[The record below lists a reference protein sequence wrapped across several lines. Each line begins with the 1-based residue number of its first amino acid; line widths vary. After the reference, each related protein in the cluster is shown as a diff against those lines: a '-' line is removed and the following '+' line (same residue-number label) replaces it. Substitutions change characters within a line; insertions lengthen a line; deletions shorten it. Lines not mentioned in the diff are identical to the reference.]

1 MTTAAKKPTVAVG
14 SDFLSAFAKIPRSQ
28 QAKVL
33 SFISKFRADPTLPGI
48 NYEKLHHCRDENLCS
63 VRIDQAYRGIVLRPA
78 GNNVYVLLWVD
89 HHDEAYAWAK
99 NKVCRVHPETGSL
112 QVIPVEEGAPMV
124 IPAEPEKP
132 GLFDGVTDAQ
142 LTGLGVPDLL
152 LPMVRNL
159 KTDDALDRV
168 ASDFPQE
175 AAEALYMLAA
185 GYKLDEVRKEME
197 LPVEPKKVDT
207 GDFVAALEK
216 PDSKRRFFV
225 VEDEQEL
232 AEMLNAP
239 LDKWRVFLHPSQRK
253 LVETDWKGAVRVL
266 GGAGTGKTV
275 VAMHRAKWLATKKF
289 AAPNDRILFT
299 TFTRNLASDIRESLN
314 KICPDDAMKRIEVL
328 NLDRWVSEFLR
339 SNGYS
344 HNVVYAHKT
353 KDIWNKALTVAP
365 SELDLDESFYRE
377 EWDLVVQ
384 PQSIDSLDEY
394 QKATRVGRGTR
405 LSRKQ
410 RKQVW
415 PVFEEYRALL
425 NAAGMREAVD
435 AMRDARR
442 ILDAKGVGGPYQA
455 VVVDEAQDMGFQ
467 AFQLIRAM
475 VRADGEQ
482 PSLFIVGDAHQ
493 RIYRH
498 KVVLGRCGIDIRGR
512 GKKLRINYRTTDETR
527 RWAVG
532 LLEGVAIDDLDD
544 GSDDNKGYRSLL
556 HGVDPHLEHLDTFDQ
571 EIAAIASHV
580 KRIEAEGEPLS
591 GCCLVVRTNE
601 LVDQYENALKAKG
614 VQTYRVHRT
623 EAEDRRVAGVRVAT
637 MHRVKGLEFDHVIIA
652 SVREGVV
659 PLNVVEM
666 ESGDPVVRREA
677 EVHERALLYVA
688 ATRAKRDV
696 MVTGFGVPSSILF
709 HRPKGE

>member
-1 MTTAAKKPTVAVG
+1 M
-14 SDFLSAFAKIPRSQ
+14 
-28 QAKVL
+28 
-33 SFISKFRADPTLPGI
+33 
-48 NYEKLHHCRDENLCS
+48 
-63 VRIDQAYRGIVLRPA
+63 
-78 GNNVYVLLWVD
+78 YVLLWVD

-112 QVIPVEEGAPMV
+112 QVIPVEEGAPV
-124 IPAEPEKP
+124 ILPAAPEKP
-132 GLFDGVTDAQ
+132 GLFDGLSDAE
-142 LTGLGVPDLL
+142 LTSLGVPDLL

-159 KTDDALDRV
+159 KTDDDLDKV
-168 ASDFPQE
+168 ASDFPAE
-175 AAEALYMLAA
+175 ASEALYMLAA
-185 GYKLDEVRKEME
+185 GYKLDDVRKEME

-207 GDFVAALEK
+207 GDFATALAK

-253 LVETDWKGAVRVL
+253 LVETEWKGAVRVL

-275 VAMHRAKWLATKKF
+275 VAMHRARWLATKAF
-289 AAPNDRILFT
+289 TSPNDRILFT
-299 TFTRNLASDIRESLN
+299 TFTRNLASDIRENLS

-328 NLDRWVSEFLR
+328 NLDRWVSEFMR
-339 SNGYS
+339 ANGYS

-365 SELDLDESFYRE
+365 SQLGLDEAFYRE

-384 PQSIDSLDEY
+384 PQSVDTLDDY

-442 ILDAKGVGGPYQA
+442 IIESKGGGGPYQA

-467 AFQLIRAM
+467 AFQQIRAM
-475 VRADGEQ
+475 VQDNDGQ

-493 RIYRH
+493 RIYKH
-498 KVVLGRCGIDIRGR
+498 KVVLGRCSIDIRGR
-512 GKKLRINYRTTDETR
+512 GRKLRINYRTTDETR
-527 RWAVG
+527 RWAVR
-532 LLEGVAIDDLDD
+532 LLEGVSIDDLDE
-544 GSDDNKGYRSLL
+544 GTDDNKGYRSLL
-556 HGVDPHLEHLDTFDQ
+556 HGIDPREEHFETFDQ
-571 EIAAIASHV
+571 EVAAIAAYLTA
-580 KRIEAEGEPLS
+580 IAAEGEPLS

-601 LVDQYENALKAKG
+601 LVDQYENALKARG
-614 VQTYRVHRT
+614 IPTYRVHRT

-637 MHRVKGLEFDHVIIA
+637 MHRVKGLEFDHVVIA

-659 PLNVVEM
+659 PFRVVEM

-677 EVHERALLYVA
+677 EVHERALLYVG

-696 MVTGFGVPSSILF
+696 MVTGFGVRSSILVQ
-709 HRPKGE
+709 RSEGG